1 MGRQLELAT
10 LKAAVA
16 ASRSLSKGAWLD
28 LNVSPDLV
36 MESVELAHALRD
48 VERPIVLEVTEHEQ
62 IDDYEQFRSAADS
75 LGQDVRIAV
84 DDAGSGYAS
93 LRHILELRPAL
104 VKLDRGLIMGI
115 ESDHARRALVAGMR
129 RFAGE
134 VDIQLVAEGIET
146 QGGAGDPARP
156 RYRAWPRLP
165 AGPATAG
172 GFSRADR
179 GTGRSRGGRDSI

>member
-62 IDDYEQFRSAADS
+62 
-75 LGQDVRIAV
+75 
-84 DDAGSGYAS
+84 
-93 LRHILELRPAL
+93 
-104 VKLDRGLIMGI
+104 DR
-115 ESDHARRALVAGMR
+115 
-129 RFAGE
+129 
-134 VDIQLVAEGIET
+134 
-146 QGGAGDPARP
+146 
-156 RYRAWPRLP
+156 
-165 AGPATAG
+165 
-172 GFSRADR
+172 
-179 GTGRSRGGRDSI
+179 